1 MKPTKHVESDW
12 QLKSAM
18 QSKLLDLKV
27 RQSMKTLSQSN
38 NYNTGQNAI
47 NTGQIIQKN
56 LKLLQENQTSYDLS
70 KFKIKVQLNETWD

>member
-1 MKPTKHVESDW
+1 MKPTKHVESDR

-70 KFKIKVQLNETWD
+70 KFKIKVQLNET

>member
-1 MKPTKHVESDW
+1 
-12 QLKSAM
+12 M

-70 KFKIKVQLNETWD
+70 KFKIKVQLNET